1 MIQWREKRVV
11 QKNGKNRSKMSEMQR
26 DTSDKIWAEQ

>member
-1 MIQWREKRVV
+1 MERKNGGA
-11 QKNGKNRSKMSEMQR
+11 KNGKNRSQMSEMQR